1 MQIVIFTLGNE
12 RYALETDIV
21 HGIEK
26 MMGITKVPTAP
37 YYVKGLANLRG
48 SIITIIDLKAFMN
61 IEEQGQ
67 EENIIVVEIDD
78 EKAGFIVD
86 GVEEVVEISDDMI
99 ENVDNDNEYVKGVIN
114 FNEYIVTLLKGE
126 TLVLR

>member
-1 MQIVIFTLGNE
+1 MQIVIFTLGKE
-12 RYALETDIV
+12 KYAIETDIV

-37 YYVKGLANLRG
+37 YYVRGLANLRG
-48 SIITIIDLKAFMN
+48 SIITIIDLKRFLN
-61 IEEQGQ
+61 LDYEGL
-67 EENIIVVEIDD
+67 EENIIVVEVND

-99 ENVDNDNEYVKGVIN
+99 ESIDENIEYVKGVIN
-114 FNEYIVTLLKGE
+114 FDKYIVTLLKGE
-126 TLVLR
+126 SLIVR